1 MAQTIQTQR
10 EYKDRLFK
18 AIFGRNTP
26 ESKKWR
32 LELYN
37 FLNGT
42 NYTDPDALELNTIE
56 NVIYI
61 TMHNDISFLV
71 DSEMNLY
78 EQQTTHNPNM
88 PLRGLL
94 YFSQLY
100 QIYLTKNGKNLVSSR
115 LVKIPTPKFI
125 VFYTGSDSEKDKWQL
140 KLSSSFINED
150 NSGDFEWTAMVY
162 NLNPKYS
169 GSTKKGCKPLYDYV
183 QYVYRIK
190 ENQKAQ
196 MPRKNAINEA
206 VDYAISQNFLDGYFK
221 KWKEEIIGMSLTEYN
236 EAECI
241 RTWQDDGKEE
251 GIAIGI
257 ARGAEQKAIETAR
270 KLLADGKYTV
280 NQIADLL
287 QIPVEAFCD
296 PSSYPST

>member
-1 MAQTIQTQR
+1 
-10 EYKDRLFK
+10 
-18 AIFGRNTP
+18 
-26 ESKKWR
+26 
-32 LELYN
+32 
-37 FLNGT
+37 
-42 NYTDPDALELNTIE
+42 
-56 NVIYI
+56 
-61 TMHNDISFLV
+61 
-71 DSEMNLY
+71 
-78 EQQTTHNPNM
+78 
-88 PLRGLL
+88 
-94 YFSQLY
+94 
-100 QIYLTKNGKNLVSSR
+100 
-115 LVKIPTPKFI
+115 
-125 VFYTGSDSEKDKWQL
+125 
-140 KLSSSFINED
+140 
-150 NSGDFEWTAMVY
+150 MVY

-169 GSTKKGCKPLYDYV
+169 SSTKKGCKPLYDYV
-183 QYVYRIK
+183 QYVYRIR

-221 KWKEEIIGMSLTEYN
+221 KWKEEIIGMSLTEYD

-241 RTWQDDGKEE
+241 RTWQDD